1 MLDVYLAV
9 CKPSNTIERGCMT
22 KEKIERKIAVI
33 FATDVVGYSKHM
45 EADESETIHN
55 LRACEAILTGLF
67 EKHDGRLFNT
77 GGDSFLAEFPSAVSA
92 VECAVEFQ
100 NAIKERN
107 SSEETSV
114 KLEFRIGINS
124 GDVVK
129 EKDNLLGDG
138 VNIAARLEALAQTN
152 GITISKVIYD
162 FIKGKTKYEFNNLG
176 VQKVKQNEFHAY
188 DLLLETSQKRKIKN
202 DRPVSRFLMA
212 TVFAFLIALGG
223 LAYNYLAGDKKGSG
237 VTSGFS
243 EDKMAVLIMPF
254 ENSSGSKDFDYVANG
269 LNTHISTVLS
279 KIDQLFVF
287 EKSSAE
293 YFQKNKV
300 NYSEMNKEHNVR
312 FVLEGS
318 VQVAGAKTRVN
329 VSLRDLLKNEVI
341 FSDVL
346 DYKDSDIFSVQD
358 RLSDSILV
366 HLIPGV
372 LSLTVDDA
380 LTKEKFSPE
389 VHINRLKGRVAF
401 DTFSVEGKLEYDR
414 LLELNRELE
423 PDNFYLDMD
432 EAWSYMLNVWLG
444 LSENPEDD
452 LNTAYQLT
460 LKVLDSDQDFAY
472 AVNLAAMLERDL
484 GYFESSCG
492 RLEAIEKVSRD
503 ASNLGMGVATASF
516 CGAFDKAISFYESVF
531 AMAPHY
537 PGANTKRAY
546 AWSLVQKASSD
557 SPNNF
562 TVAKDFIKSQVAMK
576 YDSKRMHESFL
587 VLLAYVEDKEG
598 NKPSAS
604 KHISEQNGLKNAI
617 TKKDI
622 INDRISAP
630 NNASFRQEFIQTLIA
645 LGLHEN

>member
-1 MLDVYLAV
+1 MA
-9 CKPSNTIERGCMT
+9 

-55 LRACEAILTGLF
+55 LRESEAILTGLF
-67 EKHDGRLFNT
+67 KKHGGRLFNT

-92 VECAVEFQ
+92 VECSVDFQ

-107 SSEETSV
+107 TAKKITV

-152 GITISKVIYD
+152 GITVSKVIYD
-162 FIKGKTKYEFNNLG
+162 YVKGKTKYEFNDLG
-176 VQKVKQNEFHAY
+176 VQKLKQNEFHAY
-188 DLLLETSQKRKIKN
+188 DLLVEHSQKRRLKN
-202 DRPVSRFLMA
+202 YRPIPRFLIA
-212 TVFAFLIALGG
+212 TVFAFLIAFGG
-223 LAYNYLAGDKKGSG
+223 LAYNYLEGNKKGSG
-237 VTSGFS
+237 ITSGFS

-254 ENSSGSKDFDYVANG
+254 ENASGSKDFDYVANG
-269 LNTHISTVLS
+269 LGAHISTVLS

-293 YFQKNKV
+293 YFQENKV
-300 NYSEMNKEHNVR
+300 NYSEMNKEHNIR
-312 FVLEGS
+312 FLLEGS
-318 VQVAGAKTRVN
+318 VQVAGSKTRVN

-346 DYKDSDIFSVQD
+346 DYQDSDIFSVQD
-358 RLSDSILV
+358 KLSDSILT

-380 LTKEKFSPE
+380 LTKGKFSPK
-389 VHINRLKGRVAF
+389 VHVNRLKGRVAF
-401 DTFSVEGKLEYDR
+401 DSFTVEGKLEYDR
-414 LLELNRELE
+414 LLKLNRELE

-444 LSENPEDD
+444 LSENSNDD

-484 GYFESSCG
+484 GYFESSCS

-516 CGAFDKAISFYESVF
+516 CGDFDKAISFYESAF
-531 AMAPHY
+531 SMAPHF

-546 AWSLVQKASSD
+546 AWSLVQKATLD
-557 SPNNF
+557 SPTNF
-562 TVAKDFIKSQVAMK
+562 IAAKDFIKSQVAME
-576 YDSKRMHESFL
+576 YESKRMHESFL
-587 VLLAYVEDKEG
+587 VLLAYVEDKAG

-604 KHISEQNGLKNAI
+604 KHIGQQNGLKNAI

-622 INDRISAP
+622 LDNKINAP
-630 NNASFRQEFIQTLIA
+630 NNESFRKEFIQTLIA
-645 LGLHEN
+645 LGLNEN